1 MEADLFQRKLSVLF
15 QGPMKFNRDLFDA
28 EDSSDD
34 NLDIDRGRAVFPTAG
49 CMIDCFYVA
58 LFSASEQTHCVL
70 VACN

>member
-34 NLDIDRGRAVFPTAG
+34 NLDIDRGRVVFPTAV
-49 CMIDCFYVA
+49 C
-58 LFSASEQTHCVL
+58 
-70 VACN
+70 